1 MTDTLAPAPAEFV
14 TEDLQLSAF
23 LVALGFTPRLAG
35 PAQRRQF
42 IFDAS
47 AGPRVSEYYQAPC
60 PASAKDLFRHYRSL
74 RNRMFRE
81 TPTLH

>member
-1 MTDTLAPAPAEFV
+1 VSAPEFC

-42 IFDAS
+42 IFDAT
-47 AGPRVSEYYQAPC
+47 AAQRVSEYYQTPC
-60 PASAKDLFRHYRSL
+60 PCSAKDLFRQYRSL
-74 RNRMFRE
+74 RSRMFRE